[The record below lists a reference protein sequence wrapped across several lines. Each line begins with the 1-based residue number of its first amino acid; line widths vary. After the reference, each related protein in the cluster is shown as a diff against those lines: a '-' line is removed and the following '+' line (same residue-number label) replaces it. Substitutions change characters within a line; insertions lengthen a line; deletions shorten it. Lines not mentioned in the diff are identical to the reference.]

1 MAKNLQQQGVPIP
14 DRITTRQRQ
23 PMDGPRGG
31 TRDITTRQRNGRT
44 TRTVRERSP
53 GRSPG
58 ETSDVTTEYDSMG
71 NAPARQ
77 SRNSSRSLPSPTGLG
92 DSAGGG
98 IAGLEGEF
106 IVAIGL
112 LVLLM
117 FANSE
122 SSYGDKIMS
131 LIKRGSL
138 TCLLFF
144 ILALIAG
151 TGPRAA
157 KIAKAFGALIIVGIL
172 LTSPVN
178 TVIKDVDGLI
188 KNDWVGTTESG
199 PASGD
204 SGTGTGGKTSTGKA
218 TPATGGT
225 PAQIAEKAIEEAID
239 PALALQNV
247 AGPGI
252 SKINS
257 VLKKLGLP

>member
-1 MAKNLQQQGVPIP
+1 MASLQKQGVPIP

-31 TRDITTRQRNGRT
+31 TRDITTRTHQGRT

-53 GRSPG
+53 GRHPG
-58 ETSDVTTEYDSMG
+58 ETNDVTTQYNSMG
-71 NAPARQ
+71 DASSGQ
-77 SRNSSRSLPSPTGLG
+77 SGNSRRSLPSPTGLG
-92 DSAGGG
+92 SQASGSL
-98 IAGLEGEF
+98 AGLEGEF

-117 FANSE
+117 FANNSA
-122 SSYGDKIMS
+122 SYGDKIMS

-144 ILALIAG
+144 ILALIGG

-188 KNDWVGTTESG
+188 KNDWVGTSESG

-204 SGTGTGGKTSTGKA
+204 SGTGTGTNSTPTAPSPGELKQIEDA
-218 TPATGGT
+218 LGT
-225 PAQIAEKAIEEAID
+225 AAKDAID
-239 PALALQNV
+239 PAQAV
-247 AGPGI
+247 
-252 SKINS
+252 KD
-257 VLKKLGLP
+257 KGLPALKTLQGLLGKIGL